1 MAINIFLFTLG
12 LILII
17 VGGNFFVD
25 AAVWLSE
32 KLLVP
37 KFIIGATIV
46 SLATTLPELI
56 VSIIATLSGKYEM
69 AAGNAIGSIVANIGL
84 ILAISIAVMPC
95 EVKKSG
101 LILKS
106 CLLLGSAFVTLF
118 FSTQGT
124 LGIIPA
130 AILLLLWLSFMA
142 INLIDGKR
150 AEDAAPSLHTPVSGK
165 EIAISMIKFGLGTA
179 GLVFGS
185 DLLVD
190 QGSAIAS
197 SLGVPEGIIA
207 VTIVA
212 IGTSLPELVTT
223 ITALCKKQ
231 ASLSIGNILGANI
244 MDIALIMPV
253 CAFISGGLIISRQTL
268 LLDLPACILLTI
280 VAFNVP
286 ACRKKYSRAIGISLL
301 IMYAI
306 YLTLLLTFF
315 K

>member
-12 LILII
+12 LVLII
-17 VGGNFFVD
+17 IGGNFFVD

-32 KLLVP
+32 KLRVP
-37 KFIIGATIV
+37 KFIVGATIV

-69 AAGNAIGSIVANIGL
+69 AAGNAIGSIIANIGL
-84 ILAISIAVMPC
+84 ILAISIAVTPC

-106 CLLLGSAFVTLF
+106 FLLLTAAFVTLF
-118 FSTQGT
+118 FSTKGT

-130 AILLLLWLSFMA
+130 AILLLIWLSFMA

-150 AEDAAPSLHTPVSGK
+150 AEDVAPSLHTPVVGK
-165 EIAISMIKFGLGTA
+165 EIALNILKFGLGTA

-190 QGSAIAS
+190 YGSAIAS
-197 SLGVPEGIIA
+197 SLGASEGIIA

-231 ASLSIGNILGANI
+231 ASLSVGNILGANI
-244 MDIALIMPV
+244 MDIAFIMPI
-253 CAFISGGLIISRQTL
+253 CALISGGLIITDQTL
-268 LLDLPACILLTI
+268 LLDLPVCILLTI
-280 VAFNVP
+280 VAFTIP
-286 ACRKKYSRAIGISLL
+286 AFRKKYSRGIGIILL
-301 IMYAI
+301 IMYAV
-306 YLTLLLTFF
+306 YLALLLTFF